1 MKLPLFLLILLWS
14 TSHVVAQNNSDSIY
28 DSTITSL
35 YQKAY
40 QYIYSEQDSA
50 FYYFD
55 KINNEAIKHGDFESL
70 ISSISASNKTA
81 AHFYNLD
88 KMKTN
93 LKQLDS
99 IVLKNNMALK
109 TTDNYLYYINS
120 IRFDKGIY
128 YFRLNDYKQ
137 SRSAFQSIIESTEA
151 LKEDE
156 LNIYLIDLLTS
167 AYSFI
172 AKMYVNDGKY
182 NLAKDY
188 YSKNIHFL
196 EAKKADDI
204 IKINRTYS
212 LLAEVLKNQNQLKTS
227 NAYFK
232 KSLEYNL
239 NHQGNSSSIV
249 TEANHLLDNYLSESK
264 TDSAFYYLNIIKDH
278 LSVNH
283 PKWHMYYEA
292 KAKIHESTKDYKL
305 AELELQKAL
314 KLVKQK
320 WKNNPHNDIAE
331 IYNAIGKLQFKSN
344 QPRKAL
350 EYYNLA
356 IDQFSSDKTNSTINQ
371 STILKVL
378 KNKTDV
384 LNSQASYTQ
393 SISNVNQ
400 ALQILDQ
407 LKPTFKSK
415 EDKLFLMDEA
425 FPLFESGL
433 EASYNLYQKTKKDS
447 LIDRA
452 FYYSEKSKSVLLL
465 DALLSTQAT
474 KFANIPKN
482 IIEKEQVLKSQIN
495 HLEKQLNQSKSEVL
509 EIELFET
516 KRRYRELISTIEA
529 NYKSYYD
536 LKYSQE
542 VITINQLQNFLKT
555 NEALVS
561 YFYGNKAIYVITIS
575 KNSKSIHQYPLNTSI
590 ENDISSIYSMLN
602 NPKSNL
608 QNLNKKSFDLYK
620 KLVAP
625 SIKDLS
631 NKNLI
636 VVTDGLLN
644 YIPFSSLSTDGK
656 TSYLIEDHAISYV
669 NSATL
674 LKQLSSKE
682 GVNTKV
688 LAFAPSFKTSSNNTL
703 LPLPHNQNE
712 AEDILN
718 YFSGK
723 TLTNSNATL
732 QNFNLESEK
741 YGLLHFA
748 THAIINDE
756 TPEYSYLAFE
766 PNTNNTNNLLY
777 VTDLYNLNL
786 NTNLVTLSACESGIG
801 NLKRGEGFIS
811 LARGFYFSG
820 ASSISSTL
828 WKINDGSALKIMDVF
843 YKKLSEGKTKNQA
856 LQHAQVSFIK
866 ENNQTAL
873 IHPYYWSGFVIS
885 GKTAA
890 ITTTTSWWY
899 YLFGVG
905 ALVIL
910 VVSIGKFRKST

>member
-1 MKLPLFLLILLWS
+1 MKTPLLLLLIICFKN
-14 TSHVVAQNNSDSIY
+14 HVISQNKTDSVYRNSIAE
-28 DSTITSL
+28 L
-35 YQKAY
+35 YNKAY
-40 QYIYSEQDSA
+40 QHLYTQEDSA
-50 FYYFD
+50 YYYFN
-55 KINNEAIKHGDFESL
+55 KINSKAISHRDFESL

-81 AHFYNLD
+81 GHFYNLER
-88 KMKTN
+88 MKAN
-93 LKQLDS
+93 LERLDS
-99 IVLKNNMALK
+99 IVLKNDSEFKK
-109 TTDNYLYYINS
+109 TENYLIYINS
-120 IRFDKGIY
+120 IWLDKGLY
-128 YFRLNDYKQ
+128 YFRLNDYEK
-137 SRSAFQSIIESTEA
+137 SRKAFQTIISSVEN
-151 LKEDE
+151 LKENN
-156 LNIYLIDLLTS
+156 LNVYLIDLITS

-356 IDQFSSDKTNSTINQ
+356 IDQFSSDKTNATSNQ

-384 LNSQASYTQ
+384 VNSQASYTQ

-495 HLEKQLNQSKSEVL
+495 HLEKQLNQSKSEV
-509 EIELFET
+509 
-516 KRRYRELISTIEA
+516 
-529 NYKSYYD
+529 
-536 LKYSQE
+536 
-542 VITINQLQNFLKT
+542 
-555 NEALVS
+555 
-561 YFYGNKAIYVITIS
+561 
-575 KNSKSIHQYPLNTSI
+575 
-590 ENDISSIYSMLN
+590 
-602 NPKSNL
+602 
-608 QNLNKKSFDLYK
+608 
-620 KLVAP
+620 
-625 SIKDLS
+625 
-631 NKNLI
+631 
-636 VVTDGLLN
+636 
-644 YIPFSSLSTDGK
+644 
-656 TSYLIEDHAISYV
+656 
-669 NSATL
+669 
-674 LKQLSSKE
+674 
-682 GVNTKV
+682 
-688 LAFAPSFKTSSNNTL
+688 
-703 LPLPHNQNE
+703 
-712 AEDILN
+712 
-718 YFSGK
+718 
-723 TLTNSNATL
+723 
-732 QNFNLESEK
+732 
-741 YGLLHFA
+741 
-748 THAIINDE
+748 
-756 TPEYSYLAFE
+756 
-766 PNTNNTNNLLY
+766 
-777 VTDLYNLNL
+777 
-786 NTNLVTLSACESGIG
+786 
-801 NLKRGEGFIS
+801 
-811 LARGFYFSG
+811 
-820 ASSISSTL
+820 
-828 WKINDGSALKIMDVF
+828 
-843 YKKLSEGKTKNQA
+843 
-856 LQHAQVSFIK
+856 
-866 ENNQTAL
+866 
-873 IHPYYWSGFVIS
+873 
-885 GKTAA
+885 
-890 ITTTTSWWY
+890 
-899 YLFGVG
+899 
-905 ALVIL
+905 
-910 VVSIGKFRKST
+910 